1 MTSANTPLV
10 ITFDGP
16 AASGKSSVAKA
27 VALEL
32 KIPFISS
39 GLLYRAAAKLV
50 VDAATNPEDEAA
62 ILQTLKQHDI
72 QLRTTAS
79 GENLIF
85 DGDSDLTLQL
95 HTEDI
100 DNNSSKVAKHPEVRN
115 WVNERLQDIKGD
127 LAIDGRDMGHV
138 VFPNASHK
146 FYLTATAEVRALRR
160 LGERSAQL
168 AEITQAII
176 ERDQRDAKQLE
187 PAADAIHI
195 DTSELSLEQVIATV
209 LGYIKGNGKDD

>member
-1 MTSANTPLV
+1 MSESRPVV
-10 ITFDGP
+10 ITLDGP

-50 VDAATNPEDEAA
+50 VDSSTNPDSEAD
-62 ILQTLKQHDI
+62 ILKTLAQHNI
-72 QLRTTAS
+72 QLRTTAT

-85 DGDSDLTLQL
+85 DAEQDLTNQL

-100 DNNSSKVAKHPEVRN
+100 DNNASKVAKHPEVRN
-115 WVNERLQDIKGD
+115 WVNARLQDITGD
-127 LAIDGRDMGHV
+127 LVIDGRDMGHV
-138 VFPNASHK
+138 VFPDASHK

-160 LGERSAQL
+160 LGERSAEL
-168 AEITQAII
+168 EEITQAII
-176 ERDQRDAKQLE
+176 ERDKRDAKQLE
-187 PAADAIHI
+187 PAKDAIHI
-195 DTSELSLEQVIATV
+195 DTSELTLDEVIAKV
-209 LGYIKGNGKDD
+209 LGYIKGNAKDD